1 MLGSSDAHAYLPAP
15 VRENWAEALS
25 ISIKVT
31 KVLITGVS
39 ECSGEGSGEGSGEH
53 GDESSAGSGSGS
65 GSGSGASI
73 GAGRTVA
80 ATRRARRPAAVA
92 HVRICID
99 LSFDFDDVGRAVPGP
114 IQLAIAESRRS

>member
-1 MLGSSDAHAYLPAP
+1 MRDGGCEQDCACRPAD
-15 VRENWAEALS
+15 VAQVAIFIRL
-25 ISIKVT
+25 VDVDHT
-31 KVLITGVS
+31 S
-39 ECSGEGSGEGSGEH
+39 EGRGEGSGER
-53 GDESSAGSGSGS
+53 GDESNAGSGSGS

-99 LSFDFDDVGRAVPGP
+99 LSIDFDDVGRAVPGP
-114 IQLAIAESRRS
+114 IQLVIAESRRS